1 MGKLLLEI
9 GTEEIPAGYIL
20 PALRQMETL
29 LREGLD
35 KNRLHC
41 GAIKTFGTP
50 RRLGLYAEDLPD
62 KQATLTEELM
72 GPSVKVAI
80 GADGQPTKAGLGFA
94 KGQGVDF
101 SGLQKKDTPKGA
113 YLFVV
118 KTHQGEP
125 SIKLLPGILTDVI
138 RSIAFPKRMRWR
150 GPALSF
156 ARPVRRIMALF
167 ETDTVEFELNG
178 IKSGRTTVGH
188 PFLSG
193 HIVNVKKAD
202 LSSYKDLLRKEMVIV
217 DVDERKTML
226 REGINKIMKRHGS
239 VLKDEELLDEVNNL
253 VEYPFPVECAFPDE
267 FLSVPQEVVEEVM
280 ISHQRYFP
288 VEDTDRRLLPRF
300 VVATNRGEREARL
313 AVEGNERVLR
323 ARLADAK
330 FFWEEDRKHSLK
342 DRLEGL
348 KDVVFHEKMGS
359 YWERTERIDRLSA
372 YLALKL
378 GLTDA
383 ERDALHQA
391 ALLCKADLLTQ
402 MVTEFPKLQGVMGY
416 HYAREEGLPEEVA
429 RAILEHYMPRYA
441 GDNLPETRLGTI
453 LGLADKFDTLCACFS
468 VGLIPT
474 GSQDPYG
481 LRRQCQGIIRILESQ
496 GFALS
501 LQDVLAAALED
512 FPAAKGAAAKEITA
526 FFRDRLYQ
534 TSVERGNR
542 YDIVNA
548 VLGAGF
554 DDISDLTTRV
564 GVIFEL
570 SKSDCWQELV
580 TLVERTFNI
589 GKNVPSAGDVEEGL
603 FQQDE
608 ERLLWDLYVKNKDK
622 ISSLIDDKKYKEAS
636 KLFCEIFADPVHTF
650 FDKVFV
656 NVDDEKLRNNRLLLI
671 KRINELYAPRV
682 ADLSQIV
689 HTEKDAIEDLVEIE

>member
-1 MGKLLLEI
+1 
-9 GTEEIPAGYIL
+9 
-20 PALRQMETL
+20 
-29 LREGLD
+29 
-35 KNRLHC
+35 
-41 GAIKTFGTP
+41 
-50 RRLGLYAEDLPD
+50 
-62 KQATLTEELM
+62 
-72 GPSVKVAI
+72 
-80 GADGQPTKAGLGFA
+80 
-94 KGQGVDF
+94 
-101 SGLQKKDTPKGA
+101 
-113 YLFVV
+113 
-118 KTHQGEP
+118 
-125 SIKLLPGILTDVI
+125 
-138 RSIAFPKRMRWR
+138 
-150 GPALSF
+150 
-156 ARPVRRIMALF
+156 
-167 ETDTVEFELNG
+167 
-178 IKSGRTTVGH
+178 
-188 PFLSG
+188 
-193 HIVNVKKAD
+193 
-202 LSSYKDLLRKEMVIV
+202 
-217 DVDERKTML
+217 
-226 REGINKIMKRHGS
+226 
-239 VLKDEELLDEVNNL
+239 
-253 VEYPFPVECAFPDE
+253 
-267 FLSVPQEVVEEVM
+267 
-280 ISHQRYFP
+280 
-288 VEDTDRRLLPRF
+288 
-300 VVATNRGEREARL
+300 
-313 AVEGNERVLR
+313 VEGNERVLR

-359 YWERTERIDRLSA
+359 YRERTERIDRLSA
-372 YLALKL
+372 YLAPKL

-441 GDNLPETRLGTI
+441 GDNLPGTRLGTI

-481 LRRQCQGIIRILESQ
+481 LRRQCQGIIRILESK
-496 GFALS
+496 GLALS
-501 LQDVLAAALED
+501 LQDVLAAALEN
-512 FPAAKGAAAKEITA
+512 FPSAKAATAKEITA

-534 TSVERGNR
+534 TSVEGGNR

-554 DDISDLTTRV
+554 DEISDFTTRV
-564 GVIFEL
+564 RVISEI
-570 SKSDCWQELV
+570 SGSTDWNKLV
-580 TLVERTFNI
+580 ALVERTFNI
-589 GKNVPSAGDVEEGL
+589 GRGAPSTGEVEEGL

-622 ISSLIDDKKYKEAS
+622 ITSLIDDKKYKEAS